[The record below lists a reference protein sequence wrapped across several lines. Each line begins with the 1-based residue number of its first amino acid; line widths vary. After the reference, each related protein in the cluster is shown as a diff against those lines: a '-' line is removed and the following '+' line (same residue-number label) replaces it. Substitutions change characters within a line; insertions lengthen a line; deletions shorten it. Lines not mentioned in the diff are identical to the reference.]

1 MVQKEKGT
9 RKLDKDLVGELSG
22 ELNQQVLRVVKKQ
35 ADIKRDIVDKV
46 GNA

>member
-1 MVQKEKGT
+1 MVQKEKGI

-22 ELNQQVLRVVKKQ
+22 ELNQQVPLVEKKQ